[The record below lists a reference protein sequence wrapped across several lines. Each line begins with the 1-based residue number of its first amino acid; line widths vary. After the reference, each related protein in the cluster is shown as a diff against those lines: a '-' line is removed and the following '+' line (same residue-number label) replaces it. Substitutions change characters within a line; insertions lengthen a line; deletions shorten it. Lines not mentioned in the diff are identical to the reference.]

1 MNNITTL
8 DIIDGVSFSY
18 IKSTKFKV
26 SQISFTFFYPLK
38 EDLVSG
44 FSLLIS
50 VLSDSCNKFKNFRD
64 LNKYL
69 EETYGACIDYD
80 IFKVGNYHA
89 ISLSVSALDDQ
100 FTIEKGQNISKMVDL
115 LCELIFNPLVSNKSF
130 DETVISRR
138 KEEIIELIN
147 EQVSDKRTWSIIRCN
162 QEMFKNE
169 PCGISK
175 YGTVSDI
182 EKLDAKKLFDFY
194 KKSIESSRIKIVMI
208 ANSDYHDSFE
218 KIRSHFSK
226 VNRKVI
232 PKFEP
237 VSEKIPSSVNELSEK
252 MDVQQCKLVM
262 GFRTPYI
269 SSLKDTHSMKLASA
283 IYGGIPTS
291 KLFMSV
297 REKYNLCYYCSSRFD
312 SSTGILYVESGI
324 EEENAQKAKDEIIN
338 QLNLI
343 KEGNLSDEE
352 IDDAKKFVIQSTQ
365 KISDS
370 INRMCDWYTLKYP
383 ANDNETPEEFESK
396 IREVSKQDIV
406 SCMSELALDT
416 IYMITKED

>member
-8 DIIDGVSFSY
+8 DITDGVSFSY

-38 EDLVSG
+38 EELVSG

-80 IFKVGNYHA
+80 IFKVGSYHA

-100 FTIEKGQNISKMVDL
+100 FTIEKGQNICKMVDL
-115 LCELIFNPLVSNKSF
+115 LCELIFNPLVSNKTF
-130 DETVISRR
+130 DENIVSRR

-147 EQVSDKRTWSIIRCN
+147 EQMSDKRTWSIIRCN
-162 QEMFKNE
+162 QEMFKDE
-169 PCGISK
+169 PCGVSK
-175 YGTVSDI
+175 YGSIENI
-182 EKLDAKKLFDFY
+182 EKLDGKKLFDFY

-208 ANSDYHDSFE
+208 ANSDYHESFE
-218 KIRSHFSK
+218 KIKSHFEK
-226 VNRKVI
+226 IDRKVI
-232 PKFEP
+232 SQFEP
-237 VSEKIPSSVNELSEK
+237 LSKKIPSSVNEISEK
-252 MDVQQCKLVM
+252 MNVQQCKLVM

-269 SSLKDTHSMKLASA
+269 SSLEDTHAMKLASA

-312 SSTGILYVESGI
+312 SSTGVLYVESGI
-324 EEENAQKAKDEIIN
+324 EEENAQKAKDEILN
-338 QLNLI
+338 QLDLI
-343 KEGNLSDEE
+343 KKGNLSDEE
-352 IDDAKKFVIQSTQ
+352 VSEAKNFIIQSAQ

-383 ANDNETPEEFESK
+383 ANDSETPEEFESK
-396 IREVSKQDIV
+396 IKEVSKKDII
-406 SCMSELALDT
+406 SCLSNMHLDT
-416 IYMITKED
+416 VYMITKEE